1 MSGVDQSRTPKR
13 GFVLLGLLSLLW
25 GVNFPAMK
33 LVLNEMSPW
42 TFRAVC
48 LSTAGL
54 GLLLISLLSGQS
66 ISFPKQNLKTVIGAA
81 LFNIT
86 GWHLAAA
93 YGISLMHSS
102 RAVIIGYTMPV
113 WASVLAVWFLNERL
127 DARRVAGLL
136 LGVAGLAFLLGPQ
149 ITQVGESP
157 LGVVFM
163 LVAAGCWA
171 MGSVLIKRGPW
182 YMPMSAV
189 TGWMF
194 LIGGI
199 PIFAGALIQDRWVD
213 VLHLSPRG
221 MAALVFVILLPTLFC
236 HWAYYKVVTLF
247 PVTLAA
253 VGTLAIPVV
262 GIVTSALLLKETLE
276 WNEIVAMLLIV
287 SALSLVLIHPG
298 SRRS

>member
-1 MSGVDQSRTPKR
+1 MQPMKVKTKGY
-13 GFVLLGLLSLLW
+13 VLLCALTLFW

-42 TFRAVC
+42 TFRAIC

-54 GLLLISLLSGQS
+54 GLLWISKLSGQA
-66 ISFPKQNLKTVIGAA
+66 ISFPARDLKPLLGAA

-113 WASVLAVWFLNERL
+113 WASLLAVWLLHEKL
-127 DARRVAGLL
+127 DISRVGGLV
-136 LGVAGLAFLLGPQ
+136 LGVAGLIFLLGPE
-149 ITQVGESP
+149 ISQVGESP

-163 LVAAGCWA
+163 LVAAWCWA
-171 MGSVLIKRGPW
+171 MGSVLIKKGPW
-182 YMPMSAV
+182 TIPLSAV

-199 PIFAGALIQDRWVD
+199 PIFIGAIVQNRWDQVMT
-213 VLHLSPRG
+213 LSPMG
-221 MAALVFVILLPTLFC
+221 AGSLIFVILLPTLFC
-236 HWAYYKVVTLF
+236 HWAYYKVVSMF
-247 PVTLAA
+247 PVSLAA
-253 VGTLAIPVV
+253 IGTLPIPAV
-262 GIVTSALLLKETLE
+262 GITTSAWILNESIE
-276 WNEIVAMLLIV
+276 WNELAAMVLIL
-287 SALSLVLIHPG
+287 SALSLVMIHPVTK
-298 SRRS
+298 RA